1 MLRCFKSNGYVIDAE
16 CEHSIILTKFQY
28 PAEQKTSTKWIQKDE
43 ATFELSAME
52 AKERWE
58 YYVASYSRIEPTEGV
73 PRAATKKAVLTRNLP
88 SASDSN
94 SSSAADANAAMLKR
108 LPLNY
113 DESLGIKI
121 CVNTYRMKFTEG
133 TSEYF
138 IYPSSAVSAPS
149 VPKLEDTEAMEGVT
163 SKTAQEVMSEL
174 TEKRNERFREKFILN
189 SKWKKNLGHEEVSR
203 VNRDFEMWTRDGV
216 VTGSATAGV
225 VPDAQIMA
233 IEEGHVGSD
242 FED

>member
-1 MLRCFKSNGYVIDAE
+1 
-16 CEHSIILTKFQY
+16 
-28 PAEQKTSTKWIQKDE
+28 
-43 ATFELSAME
+43 ME

-88 SASDSN
+88 SSSDSN

-113 DESLGIKI
+113 DEGLGIKI

-133 TSEYF
+133 TSEFF
-138 IYPSSAVSAPS
+138 IYPSSYASLPS
-149 VPKLEDTEAMEGVT
+149 VPKIEDAETMEGV
-163 SKTAQEVMSEL
+163 SPKTAKEAMSEL

-203 VNRDFEMWTRDGV
+203 VNRDFEMWTKDGV
-216 VTGSATAGV
+216 VPGV
-225 VPDAQIMA
+225 ASVGVIPDAQVLA
-233 IEEGHVGSD
+233 IEEGHIGSD
-242 FED
+242 FDD